1 MAGRRSD
8 TDVHG
13 AAVSTLGWDEQKR
26 VRRSVQ
32 HKDRHLGYV
41 TIVSYPNRDI
51 TLLSEGSP
59 FSEIVIADPHEEHV
73 ALLQRYL
80 KHWLI
85 QCRECYGIAERGGEL
100 ADGQAL
106 RIAQTVL
113 LLKGKTGRALVDG
126 LKELIEG
133 LLSKGQGET
142 KG

>member
-1 MAGRRSD
+1 MTSYPDA
-8 TDVHG
+8 HG
-13 AAVSTLGWDEQKR
+13 AAVSGLGWDEQKR

-32 HKDRHLGYV
+32 YKDRHLGYV
-41 TIVSYPNRDI
+41 TTVSYPNRDI
-51 TLLSEGSP
+51 TLLSEGTP
-59 FSEIVIADPHEEHV
+59 FSEIVIAGPREEHV

-85 QCRECYGIAERGGEL
+85 QCDDCYGIADRGGEL
-100 ADGQAL
+100 ADAQAM

-133 LLSKGQGET
+133 LLT
-142 KG
+142 KHHGGKPRGS